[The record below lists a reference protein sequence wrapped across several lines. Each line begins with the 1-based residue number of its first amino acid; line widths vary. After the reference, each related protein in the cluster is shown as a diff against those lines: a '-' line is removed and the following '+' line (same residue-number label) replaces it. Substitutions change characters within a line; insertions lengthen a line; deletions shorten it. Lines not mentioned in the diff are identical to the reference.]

1 MNTAIIE
8 HFDRIEAVLIDS
20 PGVLAYQITRREVGP
35 SDGKLRVRATF
46 IDGSNAEFFQLVI
59 QANDGILAKKYS
71 YHWQN
76 ANAMLRQRWDN
87 APHHLSLANP
97 PHHIHLSD
105 GQVVTANPTVGLI
118 EVLQF
123 ITDEVTK

>member
-1 MNTAIIE
+1 MNVAIND

-20 PGVLAYQITRREVGP
+20 PVVLTYQIISREVGP

-46 IDGSNAEFFQLVI
+46 VDGSNAEFFQFII
-59 QANDGILAKKYS
+59 QANDEILAKKYS
-71 YHWQN
+71 YHWQYQD
-76 ANAMLRQRWDN
+76 AALRQRWDN
-87 APHHLSLANP
+87 APHHFSLANA
-97 PHHIHLSD
+97 PHHIHLAD
-105 GQVVTANPTVGLI
+105 GRIVTARPVLGLI